1 MSVGCSALMKDKSCR
16 AKERRSVPEYTADS
30 RAYAE
35 GQILGVFEALS
46 AWRDGFKVVRKGR
59 CLVRWWK
66 HGISHSQ
73 MVEVLVGGIIK
84 NLFMCIK

>member
-1 MSVGCSALMKDKSCR
+1 MKDKSCR

-46 AWRDGFKVVRKGR
+46 AWRD
-59 CLVRWWK
+59 W
-66 HGISHSQ
+66 I
-73 MVEVLVGGIIK
+73 
-84 NLFMCIK
+84 